1 MDLQK
6 QFRDDE
12 LEKIVDEAT
21 LYMCACPGQVASE
34 LFNLRDLIR
43 YQRKCL
49 ENSDTAPAVHRT
61 IADAALQA
69 HRLMEDCLS
78 QVLELEGWDQT
89 TLTMPKYLQEHQLR
103 LVSENEAK

>member
-1 MDLQK
+1 MDLQT

-34 LFNLRDLIR
+34 LFHLRDLIR

-49 ENSDTAPAVHRT
+49 ESSDTAPVIHRT

-69 HRLMEDCLS
+69 HQLMEDCLAR
-78 QVLELEGWDQT
+78 VLELEGWDRE
-89 TLTMPKYLQEHQLR
+89 TLVMPEGLR
-103 LVSENEAK
+103 QRRDALIENED

>member
-49 ENSDTAPAVHRT
+49 ENSDTAPVVHRT
-61 IADAALQA
+61 IAAAALQA
-69 HRLMEDCLS
+69 HRLMEDCLA
-78 QVLELEGWDQT
+78 QVLELEGWDRE
-89 TLTMPKYLQEHQLR
+89 TLVMPEGLR
-103 LVSENEAK
+103 QRRDTLIDGQD

>member
-34 LFNLRDLIR
+34 LFSLRDLIR

-49 ENSDTAPAVHRT
+49 ENSDTAPVVHHT

-69 HRLMEDCLS
+69 HQLMEDCLAR
-78 QVLELEGWDQT
+78 VLELEGWDRE
-89 TLTMPKYLQEHQLR
+89 TLVMPEGLR
-103 LVSENEAK
+103 QRRNALIDSND

>member
-34 LFNLRDLIR
+34 LFSLRDLIR
-43 YQRKCL
+43 YQRRCL
-49 ENSDTAPAVHRT
+49 ENSDTSAVVHRT

-69 HRLMEDCLS
+69 HQLMEDCLAR
-78 QVLELEGWDQT
+78 VLELEGWDRK
-89 TLTMPKYLQEHQLR
+89 TLTMPEGLR
-103 LVSENEAK
+103 ERRNALIDSND